1 MSKSVFFHRAVLFL
15 SGGAFFHRA
24 VLFLICRQCAISG
37 KFSNGRLLFKAKM
50 SKKFRKRCFISKHY
64 HCQTRKIAIRS
75 EKSLSTA
82 ICATNGLY
90 TMPGSDFFYLT
101 AIFSEIAFFIR
112 QYFFSP
118 GGGMTKSVFFFY
130 WAVLFFIGRC
140 FFSLGGA
147 FFYRAVLFFIGR
159 CFFVI
164 WLFFIGGAFFHIYRQ
179 CHVGKNIAI
188 FGKTMTLTGRNELS
202 KPTNNGAQL
211 FPAAASEIARTEG
224 IFRRPTEKELSKLG
238 NNCM

>member
-90 TMPGSDFFYLT
+90 TMSGSDFFYLT

-118 GGGMTKSVFFFY
+118 GGGMTESVFFLSGGAFFH

-140 FFSLGGA
+140 FFLSGGA
-147 FFYRAVLFFIGR
+147 FFYRAVLFCHLVLFYR
-159 CFFVI
+159 VV
-164 WLFFIGGAFFHIYRQ
+164 LFFTSTGSVMSER
-179 CHVGKNIAI
+179 
-188 FGKTMTLTGRNELS
+188 TL
-202 KPTNNGAQL
+202 Q
-211 FPAAASEIARTEG
+211 FSEKR
-224 IFRRPTEKELSKLG
+224 
-238 NNCM
+238 